1 MRPIGRLCAALVVFP
16 LLLPLT
22 AVAQAR
28 PGDKPQTLESLG
40 QEETSPLQ
48 ISGYGVGNYS
58 YAGRTRDNSFAAS
71 KLAVS
76 LFRELSDHVWVF
88 GQLTTA
94 LAEDAAAGD
103 EVATEIEID
112 NLILNWTPPGLTN
125 LSLAAGRFDVP
136 IGFERDDEPL
146 NLQATRTF
154 NAELARPTKMV
165 GVVGRWVAGPRLEI
179 AAMASNGW
187 DAQLSANHGKTGGLR
202 IGVMPTANSSLGLVG
217 VYGQEGPQDST
228 ADRYV
233 LTLDYAVQPS
243 DRWLVAGEANFGGD
257 RGANAD
263 GSDAQWYG
271 GTLTLFGRLAGPFGA
286 VVRAEV
292 FRDRDGTRTG
302 QPQTLASYSFA
313 PVYLLG
319 TGREG
324 IFANIEHTTLRIP
337 RLQIRAEA
345 RIDHSSEP
353 YFETGN
359 GLGTW
364 DVRYVLQFVA
374 LF

>member
-1 MRPIGRLCAALVVFP
+1 MFVP
-16 LLLPLT
+16 LLAPLT
-22 AVAQAR
+22 ATAQAR

-48 ISGYGVGNYS
+48 ISGYGLGNYT
-58 YAGRTRDNSFAAS
+58 YAGRTRANSFAAS

-76 LFRELSDHVWVF
+76 LFREITDHVWVF
-88 GQLTTA
+88 GQLTA
-94 LAEDAAAGD
+94 GLAEGEAGGG
-103 EVATEIEID
+103 EVTTEIEID
-112 NLILNWTPPGLTN
+112 NLILNWTPPGLTSV
-125 LSLAAGRFDVP
+125 SLAAGRFDVP

-179 AAMASNGW
+179 AAMVSNGW
-187 DAQLSANHGKTGGLR
+187 DAQLSLNHGKTGGLR
-202 IGVMPTANSSLGLVG
+202 IGLLPSAHSSLGLAG

-228 ADRYV
+228 VGRYV

-243 DRWLVAGEANFGGD
+243 DRWLVAGEANVGGD

-263 GSDAQWYG
+263 GSDARWYG
-271 GTLTLFGRLAGPFGA
+271 GTLTLFGRLGGKLGA
-286 VVRAEV
+286 VLRAEL
-292 FRDRDGTRTG
+292 FRDRDGARTG
-302 QPQTLASYSFA
+302 QPQTLASYSLA

-319 TGREG
+319 SGREG

-345 RIDHSSEP
+345 RLDHSSEP
-353 YFETGN
+353 YFETGD

>member
-1 MRPIGRLCAALVVFP
+1 MP
-16 LLLPLT
+16 LLAPLT
-22 AVAQAR
+22 ATAQAR

-40 QEETSPLQ
+40 QEEASPLQ
-48 ISGYGVGNYS
+48 ISGYGVGSYS

-76 LFRELSDHVWVF
+76 LFREIGDHVWVF

-94 LAEDAAAGD
+94 LAEGGAGSG

-112 NLILNWTPPGLTN
+112 NLILNWTPPGLTSV
-125 LSLAAGRFDVP
+125 SLAAGRFDVP

-165 GVVGRWVAGPRLEI
+165 GLVGRWVAGPRLEI
-179 AAMASNGW
+179 AALASNGW
-187 DAQLSANHGKTGGLR
+187 DAQLSPNHGKTGGLR
-202 IGVMPTANSSLGLVG
+202 IGVLPSANSSLGLAG
-217 VYGQEGPQDST
+217 VYGREGPQDST
-228 ADRYV
+228 VDRYV

-243 DRWLVAGEANFGGD
+243 ARWLVAGEANFGGD

-263 GSDAQWYG
+263 GSDARWYG
-271 GTLTLFGRLAGPFGA
+271 GTLTLFGRLAGQLGA
-286 VVRAEV
+286 VLRAEV
-292 FRDRDGTRTG
+292 FRDRDGSRTG

-319 TGREG
+319 SGREG
-324 IFANIEHTTLRIP
+324 IFANVEHTTLRIP

-345 RIDHSSEP
+345 RFDHSSEP
-353 YFETGN
+353 YFATGN